1 MFIKL
6 FMGPMVFVI
15 KYRFQSKKLIFTH
28 ILLYQWIAIYTSIRS
43 VKLIYA

>member
-6 FMGPMVFVI
+6 LWDPWFLLLNIDFSQ
-15 KYRFQSKKLIFTH
+15 KANFYH